1 MTVAAIRSFASAPRA
16 CELRRKLSARLLVA
30 VAFTALLF
38 TRGLAAQA
46 PETHAQP
53 AAAEQHQPATAGHEP
68 AAGEHGAAAEHAGAE
83 AEHGGL
89 AGLLWPVANFI
100 VLVVLLNKFLRA
112 PIAEYLAAR
121 SSQIRKDLVDAA
133 ELNKSATAQLADVE
147 RKMQALPGELDA
159 LRTRGAEEIVAEEE
173 RIASAAAADR
183 ARLLTQT
190 KREIEVR
197 LQAAE
202 RELSDHAA
210 ALALQLAERQ
220 LAKDM
225 TAADHARLVDRYV
238 AQVKER

>member
-1 MTVAAIRSFASAPRA
+1 MTAAAIRTIASAPRA
-16 CELRRKLSARLLVA
+16 CELRRKLSARLFLA
-30 VAFTALLF
+30 VALTTLLL

-53 AAAEQHQPATAGHEP
+53 AAADQHQPAAAGHDQAAGDHG
-68 AAGEHGAAAEHAGAE
+68 AAGEHGAAAEHGV
-83 AEHGGL
+83 L
-89 AGLLWPVANFI
+89 AGLLWPVANFL

-197 LQAAE
+197 LQAAQ

-210 ALALQLAERQ
+210 ALALQLAEQ
-220 LAKDM
+220 KLAKEM

>member
-1 MTVAAIRSFASAPRA
+1 VQIFAAVALTAPRQD
-16 CELRRKLSARLLVA
+16 AR
-30 VAFTALLF
+30 
-38 TRGLAAQA
+38 
-46 PETHAQP
+46 
-53 AAAEQHQPATAGHEP
+53 
-68 AAGEHGAAAEHAGAE
+68 AAGRGARPGRRRGARTGCGE
-83 AEHGGL
+83 QPPSRTRWPL
-89 AGLLWPVANFI
+89 RLLWPTANFI
-100 VLVVLLNKFLRA
+100 VLVVLLNKVLRA

-147 RKMQALPGELDA
+147 RKLQALPGELDA
-159 LRTRGAEEIVAEEE
+159 LRTRGAQEIVAEEE

-197 LQAAE
+197 LQAAQ

-210 ALALQLAERQ
+210 TLALQLAEQ
-220 LAKDM
+220 KLATEM